1 MTELELI
8 RKQIDACNHGN
19 GCNSICSQSQQWMCP
34 FLQSYTNITKCK
46 VIDDTR
52 QLNGEASGY
61 IKST

>member
-8 RKQIDACNHGN
+8 RKQIEACNHGD

-34 FLQSYTNITKCK
+34 FLQIYANITKCK
-46 VIDDTR
+46 AIDGTL
-52 QLNGEASGY
+52 QLNGESSGY